1 VTRAPLPGGSGLGPA
16 APADPTLLLRAEGL
30 ACTFRGGKAAVK
42 GFDLALRQGELV
54 GLIGPDGAGKSTTF
68 RMLMGLQRPTA
79 GALEILVPPE
89 QVAYVPQV
97 FALAPDLT
105 VEENMRLQAGLY
117 RLEDPEPRIGALL
130 ASVDLDRF
138 RDRMAGALSGGMKQ
152 KLSLCVA
159 LLPAP
164 RLLLLDEPT
173 TGVDPVSRREFWSL
187 LHAIHDEGVAILFS
201 SPYMDEAEYAHRMLL
216 MHEGR
221 LLDQGSL
228 GEFQAR
234 MPGLTVK
241 VVTSRRRAVQT
252 ELWALKPLDLFG
264 EGEVIRA
271 RFPDQDAGALLARIR
286 TLPGVEHVEP
296 SEATLEDFFLH
307 ALLEAETGP
316 GDGEAAPLPE
326 ALHG

>member
-1 VTRAPLPGGSGLGPA
+1 MTKAATVQGPGLGPA

-30 ACTFRGGKAAVK
+30 ACTYRGGKQAVK
-42 GFDLALRQGELV
+42 GFDLGLHQGDLV
-54 GLIGPDGAGKSTTF
+54 GLIGPDGAGKTTTF

-105 VEENMRLQAGLY
+105 VEENLRLQAGLY
-117 RLEDPEPRIGALL
+117 RLRDPEPRIGALL

-138 RDRMAGALSGGMKQ
+138 RGRLAGALSGGMKQ

-187 LHAIHDEGVAILFS
+187 LHQIHDEGVAILFS

-221 LLDQGSL
+221 ILDQGGL
-228 GEFQAR
+228 DDFR
-234 MPGLTVK
+234 DRLPGLTVR
-241 VVTSRRRAVQT
+241 VVTSRRREVQNA
-252 ELWALKPLDLFG
+252 LWALKPLDLFG
-264 EGEVIRA
+264 EGEVVRA
-271 RFPDQDAGALLARIR
+271 RFPGQPAEPLLARIR
-286 TLPGVEHVEP
+286 SVPGVDLAEP

-316 GDGEAAPLPE
+316 EAGA
-326 ALHG
+326 ARA

>member
-1 VTRAPLPGGSGLGPA
+1 
-16 APADPTLLLRAEGL
+16 
-30 ACTFRGGKAAVK
+30 VK
-42 GFDLALRQGELV
+42 GFDLDLRQGELV
-54 GLIGPDGAGKSTTF
+54 GLIGPDGAGKTTTF

-79 GALEILVPPE
+79 GRLELRVPPE

-105 VEENMRLQAGLY
+105 VEENLRLQAGLY

-130 ASVDLDRF
+130 ASVELDRF

-173 TGVDPVSRREFWSL
+173 TGVDPVSRREFWAL
-187 LHAIHDEGVAILFS
+187 LHAVHDEGVAILFS
-201 SPYMDEAEYAHRMLL
+201 TPYLDEAEYAHRMLL

-221 LLDQGSL
+221 VLDEGGL
-228 GEFQAR
+228 EGFREA
-234 MPGLTVK
+234 MPGLTVR
-241 VVTSRRRAVQT
+241 VVTPARRAVQA
-252 ELWALKPLDLFG
+252 ELWALRPLDLFG

-271 RFPDQDAGALLARIR
+271 RFADQPAEPLLARIR
-286 TLPGVEHVEP
+286 ALPGVERAEP

-316 GDGEAAPLPE
+316 GSEAR
-326 ALHG
+326 HG